1 MLRLVHALAR
11 CLHAFCVRF
20 CVFLR
25 QTVLHEG
32 RVGGVRLVSVLQDQ
46 LRLKFRKIFRFR
58 PELIRID
65 LNRIVV
71 RERCRR
77 NDRMVRP
84 GLGQG
89 VADGRNGVWREDTV
103 KIFRPLLMDP
113 QIRYVPMV
121 T

>member
-84 GLGQG
+84 GLGEG
-89 VADGRNGVWREDTV
+89 VADGRNGV
-103 KIFRPLLMDP
+103 
-113 QIRYVPMV
+113 
-121 T
+121 